1 MQETVHITRAFAPVL
16 MAASLFLGA
25 CSNGQH
31 QISEEQA
38 SSFLYDSTV
47 GAVENAFLTGTWRQI
62 DSMAELNTKTVMQ
75 AYATDF
81 APGSTSISE
90 SERTRLVAFLRSKGI
105 QRGDRI
111 QLDGLRSDD
120 NELLPETIE
129 RIEALRL
136 ELANYGLRAQ
146 AASTPITIQLAPDDR
161 VALIV
166 TRTLVQ
172 LPDCSSDQP
181 ARGERPSRLRNC
193 ANKTHLGLMVANPA
207 ELQQGTPGGYRD
219 GTASVLSIERY
230 RAGEIIPLDDVLATK
245 EVEQE

>member
-31 QISEEQA
+31 QVSEEEA
-38 SSFLYDSTV
+38 SGFLYDNTV
-47 GAVENAFLTGTWRQI
+47 GLVENTFLTASWRQI

-75 AYATDF
+75 AYAMDF
-81 APGSTSISE
+81 IPGSTSISE
-90 SERTRLVAFLRSKGI
+90 GERTRLLAFLRSKGI

-111 QLDGLRSDD
+111 QLDGLRTDD

-129 RIEALRL
+129 RIEVLRL
-136 ELANYGLRAQ
+136 ELANYGLQAQ
-146 AASTPITIQLAPDDR
+146 AATTPITIQLAPDDR

-166 TRTLVQ
+166 TRTLVL
-172 LPDCSSDQP
+172 LPDCATDQP
-181 ARGERPSRLRNC
+181 ARGDRPVRLRNC
-193 ANKTHLGLMVANPA
+193 ANKTHLGMMVANPA
-207 ELQQGTPGGYRD
+207 DLQRGSPGGYSD

-230 RAGEIIPLDDVLATK
+230 RAGEIIPLDEILATK